1 MDFIWVGNAAKKS
14 IEFNKLKKLSRWIP
28 PDPWKPER
36 IECEVVICDDKSKTI
51 EGEGERE

>member
-51 EGEGERE
+51 EGERE